1 MGRTKGSK
9 NISTVTSRH
18 IAPSL
23 AYVAFE
29 KIGKIDKDGNLLL
42 TLKQADWLYKQLHG
56 MSILKNK

>member
-1 MGRTKGSK
+1 MGRPKGSK

>member
-9 NISTVTSRH
+9 NKTTITSRY

-56 MSILKNK
+56 MTILKNK